1 MTQKID
7 LGMLAYDIA
16 DMLSRNEY
24 PIDVDETDI
33 LPELHG
39 FVAAITRNAAR
50 KQDPKG
56 SDH

>member
-56 SDH
+56 SE